1 MGNTNSNTIEEG
13 AIRHKPKGMTDIQ
26 TTVMGRE
33 TREVGGWG
41 KVCVYLTLR
50 ARILSLYSKIREH
63 TVSTHLYLM
72 CSSAKRR
79 FPALKVSKFFV
90 YLAYFWKTW
99 KRSLD
104 LKKWMFLWDI
114 FKTDSSFQQFF
125 SCPSL
130 PFFPQSPRV
139 QGRKDMQTLS

>member
-33 TREVGGWG
+33 TREVGRWG
-41 KVCVYLTLR
+41 EICIYLTLR
-50 ARILSLYSKIREH
+50 ARTLSLYSKIREH

-72 CSSAKRR
+72 CSCAKRR
-79 FPALKVSKFFV
+79 FPASKVSKFFV
-90 YLAYFWKTW
+90 YLAYFWK
-99 KRSLD
+99 RSLD
-104 LKKWMFLWDI
+104 LKKWIFLWDI

-125 SCPSL
+125 SCLSP
-130 PFFPQSPRV
+130 PFFPQSAWV